1 MDPLAEVRRCT
12 TLEQLD
18 ALEELLIRL
27 GHYEPHMQRAIVRRR
42 RILEHPKPQGSD
54 MDHDNRR

>member
-12 TLEQLD
+12 T
-18 ALEELLIRL
+18 LEELLIRL